1 MLKKCFVFTLFT
13 FSGISKF
20 SPVPT
25 AHGIQLRLSRPGLQA
40 CLLLPKPP
48 PPTRLLSEDL
58 ALHSF
63 GPAVP
68 TPGMPSASFLSSHP
82 HPATSNPRGPV
93 KPSSWYDPR
102 CSPCPDSSA
111 HNTLLSRNTAQAPAG
126 SLSCLFIHAC
136 QIAPR
141 SLKAPRS
148 QGPLF

>member
-1 MLKKCFVFTLFT
+1 MLCFHSVHIFCNLKILPSPHCPRHTTQTLT
-13 FSGISKF
+13 AWPSGL
-20 SPVPT
+20 PAP
-25 AHGIQLRLSRPGLQA
+25 PQA
-40 CLLLPKPP
+40 P